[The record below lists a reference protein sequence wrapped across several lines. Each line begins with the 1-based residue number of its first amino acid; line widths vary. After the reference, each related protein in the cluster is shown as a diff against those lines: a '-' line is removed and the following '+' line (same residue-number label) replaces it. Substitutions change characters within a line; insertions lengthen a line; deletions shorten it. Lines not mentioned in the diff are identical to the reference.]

1 MKYLLCNT
9 RQDNDGIEETVCVES
24 DTYTDFAEAVKRYT
38 LLCASC
44 NHVVLADL
52 EEKKI
57 IRQYAHENSYTYN
70 GGKSNAV
77 CIF

>member
-9 RQDNDGIEETVCVES
+9 RRDDMDETVCVES
-24 DTYTDFAEAVKRYT
+24 DTYTDFAEAVMRYT
-38 LLCASC
+38 LLCDTC

-57 IRQYAHENSYTYN
+57 IRQYAHESNYIA
-70 GGKSNAV
+70 GGGTSAAV